1 MDFTT
6 LFNDHFETVVVLA
19 CLIVGY
25 LIKHTFEF
33 ISNKYIPIILAS
45 LGAGLN
51 VFVNN
56 VSVDSIVYGAFMGL
70 VAVGLHQVFKQWIE
84 QGVGEYPTEQ

>member
-6 LFNDHFETVVVLA
+6 LLNDHFETVVVLA

-33 ISNKYIPIILAS
+33 ISNKYIPMILAL
-45 LGAGLN
+45 LGASLN
-51 VFVNN
+51 ALVNG

-70 VAVGLHQVFKQWIE
+70 VAVGLHQVFKQWVE
-84 QGVGEYPTEQ
+84 QGVLNQPKQ

>member
-6 LFNDHFETVVVLA
+6 LMNDHFETVVVLA

-33 ISNKYIPIILAS
+33 ISNKYIPLILATLGGALNTLVNGVS
-45 LGAGLN
+45 LD
-51 VFVNN
+51 V
-56 VSVDSIVYGAFMGL
+56 IVYGAFMGL
-70 VAVGLHQVFKQWIE
+70 VSVGLHQVFKQWIE
-84 QGVGEYPTEQ
+84 QDLSTPSSE